1 MKNKLLLFKA
11 MMKREI
17 ILTIRYFFNFLAGL
31 ITLYIVF
38 LLMFH
43 GYKEF
48 AAGSANLGRNIE
60 GLVVGYTLWFL
71 ALSVYQDITY
81 TIIREAREGTLEQL
95 YMSAYGF
102 GWVLTMKTV
111 AASILNLIIVFL
123 ILLLLMFTTG
133 KYLNLDL
140 VSLLPVVFFILLGLL
155 GLGLA
160 LGGITLI
167 FKRVEN
173 YLQIMNFALIALIA
187 IQGRTSWIGIRFL
200 PLNWGSTLIYEIMV
214 DGKYIFE
221 FSWTELSFLVGIGLL
236 HFMIG
241 YLVYKKC
248 EQIAMQKGMLGH
260 Y

>member
-1 MKNKLLLFKA
+1 MTSKLLLFQA

-17 ILTIRYFFNFLAGL
+17 ILTIRYFSNSLAGL

-38 LLMFH
+38 LLMFY

-48 AAGSANLGRNIE
+48 AGGSANLGRSIE

-95 YMSAYGF
+95 YMSSYGF
-102 GWVLTMKTV
+102 GWVLTLKTV
-111 AASILNLIIVFL
+111 ASSILNLIMVFL

-140 VSLLPVVFFILLGLL
+140 VSLLPVIFFILLGLL

-167 FKRVEN
+167 FKRSEN

-187 IQGRTSWIGIRFL
+187 MPGRTSWIRYL

-214 DGKYIFE
+214 DGKYILE
-221 FSWTELSFLVGIGLL
+221 FSWTELLFLVGIGLL

-248 EQIAMQKGMLGH
+248 EQLAMQKGMLGH